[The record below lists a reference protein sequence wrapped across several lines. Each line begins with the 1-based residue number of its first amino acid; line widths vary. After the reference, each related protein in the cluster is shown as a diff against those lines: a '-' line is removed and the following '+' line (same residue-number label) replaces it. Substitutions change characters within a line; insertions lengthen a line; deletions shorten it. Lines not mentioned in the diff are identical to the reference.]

1 VDYAKRMDARIEQRA
16 LTPRYTISE
25 AATLIGRRPETVSR
39 WSFGH
44 ERLYKGQPRRDDP
57 LIPADGA
64 KGGLALSFLNLLELK
79 TLSMYRGDAALQAIR
94 RALEY
99 VGKELG
105 EQRPLMTR
113 QFQVY
118 GGDLLTKFIETDD
131 GAMLLNASRGG
142 QLTAEKLVEG
152 TLWTRDIDYDEDER
166 ARRWW
171 FKTRAVPVVVDTR
184 VAGGHPITAGTGVR
198 LDAIATRHREGYSSD
213 EIERD
218 TGATEAEVVA
228 AILA

>member
-1 VDYAKRMDARIEQRA
+1 MDARIEQRA

-25 AATLIGRRPETVSR
+25 AATLVGRRSETVSR

-44 ERLYKGQPRRDDP
+44 ERLYKGQSRRDDP

-105 EQRPLMTR
+105 EQRPLITR

-218 TGATEAEVVA
+218 TGATDAEVVA
-228 AILA
+228 AILAA

>member
-1 VDYAKRMDARIEQRA
+1 MDARIE
-16 LTPRYTISE
+16 
-25 AATLIGRRPETVSR
+25 
-39 WSFGH
+39 
-44 ERLYKGQPRRDDP
+44 
-57 LIPADGA
+57 
-64 KGGLALSFLNLLELK
+64 
-79 TLSMYRGDAALQAIR
+79 SMYRGDAALQAIR

-99 VGKELG
+99 VGKEVG

-113 QFQVY
+113 QFHVY

-171 FKTRAVPVVVDTR
+171 FKTRAVPLVVDTR
-184 VAGGHPITAGTGVR
+184 VAGGHAITAGSGVR
-198 LDAIATRHREGYSSD
+198 LDAIATRHREGYSND
-213 EIERD
+213 EIEHD

-228 AILA
+228 AILAA